1 MGTKI
6 KGVTVAFEREVSEEY
21 AEKIIDAIK
30 MISNVHDVQPIETTS
45 DDYFSKSQLSHEFKM
60 KLYNFIN
67 EELK

>member
-1 MGTKI
+1 
-6 KGVTVAFEREVSEEY
+6 
-21 AEKIIDAIK
+21 
-30 MISNVHDVQPIETTS
+30 VQPIETTS